1 MADLIASRALRRWLP
16 WLLLVAA
23 ALILPVLLPP
33 FRLNLLG
40 RFLSLGIVAL
50 GIDLIWGFTGML
62 SLGQGIFFALGGYAL
77 GMYLQLDSLEPGQL
91 PEFFGLYGVTSLP
104 AFWQPF
110 SSPLFTFL
118 AIWVIPALVAG
129 LLGYLVFRNRIKGV
143 YFSILTQAALLVF
156 FNFFNGQQKLI
167 NGTNGLKTDTARIF
181 GALVGSDGMQRN
193 LFWLT
198 LVLVVLSY
206 LLCRWLTSGR
216 FGDALVA
223 IRDDEPRLRF
233 TGYNPTAYKTL
244 VFAVAGAMAGVS
256 GALYTVQSGIISPQ
270 FMAVP
275 FSIEMVIWV
284 AVGGRGTLIGAVLG
298 AVAINY
304 AKSLVSEQ
312 LPETWLFIQGG
323 LFLLVVTA
331 LPDGLVGW
339 WRAGGPSR
347 IQAMVGWP
355 PLAPTYPALDLDP
368 EVRAEQRQL
377 SSRQLPADAALS
389 APPQGSVPSDPPPQ
403 SQVGEP

>member
-1 MADLIASRALRRWLP
+1 MADLLANRQLRRWLP
-16 WLLLVAA
+16 WVLIVVAA
-23 ALILPVLLPP
+23 LVLPTVLPP

-50 GIDLIWGFTGML
+50 GIDLIWGYTGLL

-91 PEFFGLYGVTSLP
+91 PEFFSLYGVKSLP

-110 SSPLFTFL
+110 NSPLFTVC

-129 LLGYLVFRNRIKGV
+129 VLGYLVFRNRIKGV

-167 NGTNGLKTDTARIF
+167 NGTNGLKTDTARLF
-181 GALVGSDGMQRN
+181 GEMVGSDAMQRN

-198 LVLVVLSY
+198 VLLVIGAF
-206 LLCRWLTSGR
+206 LLCRWLTRGR

-244 VFAVAGAMAGVS
+244 VFAVAGALAGIS
-256 GALYTVQSGIISPQ
+256 GALYTVQSGIVSPQ
-270 FMAVP
+270 YMAVP

-298 AVAINY
+298 AVLINY
-304 AKSLVSEQ
+304 AKSLVSEA

-339 WRAGGPSR
+339 WRSGGPAR
-347 IQAMVGWP
+347 LMAMLQSP
-355 PLAPTYPALDLDP
+355 PSLPTYPGLDLNAHLQ
-368 EVRAEQRQL
+368 AEQ
-377 SSRQLPADAALS
+377 AEG
-389 APPQGSVPSDPPPQ
+389 QGRRPG
-403 SQVGEP
+403 GEP

>member
-1 MADLIASRALRRWLP
+1 MADLLSSRNLRRWLP
-16 WLLLVAA
+16 WVLIVVGALV
-23 ALILPVLLPP
+23 LPVVLPP

-50 GIDLIWGFTGML
+50 GVDLIWGYTGML

-77 GMYLQLDSLEPGQL
+77 AMYLQLNELKPGEL
-91 PEFFGLYGVTSLP
+91 PEFFSLYGVKSLP

-110 SSPLFTFL
+110 NSPLFTL
-118 AIWVIPALVAG
+118 VAIWVIPAVVAG
-129 LLGYLVFRNRIKGV
+129 LVGYLVFRNRIKGV

-167 NGTNGLKTDTARIF
+167 NGTNGLKTSTARVF
-181 GALVGSDGMQRN
+181 GELIGSDGMQRN

-198 LVLVVLSY
+198 VVITVLAF
-206 LLCRWLTSGR
+206 LLCRWLTHGR
-216 FGDALVA
+216 FGDALIA

-233 TGYNPTAYKTL
+233 TGYNPTAYKTV
-244 VFAVAGAMAGVS
+244 VFAVAGALAGIS
-256 GALYTVQSGIISPQ
+256 GALYTVQSGIVSPQ
-270 FMAVP
+270 YMAVP

-298 AVAINY
+298 AVLINY
-304 AKSLVSEQ
+304 AKSLVSEA

-323 LFLLVVTA
+323 LFLLVVLA

-339 WRAGGPSR
+339 WRQGGPGR
-347 IQAMVGWP
+347 LIAMVGWP
-355 PLAPTYPALDLDP
+355 PRTATYPALDLDP
-368 EVRAEQRQL
+368 HVAAEQEQL
-377 SSRQLPADAALS
+377 DGR
-389 APPQGSVPSDPPPQ
+389 G
-403 SQVGEP
+403 GGNG

>member
-1 MADLIASRALRRWLP
+1 MAVSSLLSGAPGARRPGWLRWLV
-16 WLLLVAA
+16 WAVIVLLAVV
-23 ALILPVLLPP
+23 LPVVLPP

-40 RFLSLGIVAL
+40 RFLALGIAAL

-62 SLGQGIFFALGGYAL
+62 SLGQGIFFSLGGYAV
-77 GMYLQLDSLEPGQL
+77 GMHLQLAALQPGSL
-91 PEFFGLYGVTSLP
+91 PEFFGLYGVQTLP

-110 SSPLFTFL
+110 NSPLFTVF

-129 LLGYLVFRNRIKGV
+129 VLGYLVFRNRIKGV

-181 GALVGSDGMQRN
+181 GELVGSDAMQRN
-193 LFWLT
+193 LFWFTVL
-198 LVLVVLSY
+198 LVIGAWF
-206 LLCRWLTSGR
+206 LCRWLTRGR
-216 FGDALVA
+216 FGDALIA

-233 TGYNPTAYKTL
+233 TGYNPTAYKTV
-244 VFAVAGAMAGVS
+244 VFAVAGALAGIS
-256 GALYTVQSGIISPQ
+256 GALYTVQSGIVSPQ
-270 FMAVP
+270 YMAVP

-298 AVAINY
+298 AVLINY
-304 AKSLVSEQ
+304 AKSLVSEA

-339 WRAGGPSR
+339 WRSGGPGR

-355 PLAPTYPALDLDP
+355 PLAATYPELDLDP
-368 EVRAEQRQL
+368 AVQAEKTEL
-377 SSRQLPADAALS
+377 EGG
-389 APPQGSVPSDPPPQ
+389 AP
-403 SQVGEP
+403 

>member
-1 MADLIASRALRRWLP
+1 MPVSTTPPAFVRRWWP
-16 WLLLVAA
+16 WILIVAA
-23 ALILPVLLPP
+23 ALILPVILPP

-50 GIDLIWGFTGML
+50 GVDLIWGYTGLL

-77 GMYLQLDSLEPGQL
+77 GMHLSLNSLEPGQL
-91 PEFFGLYGVTSLP
+91 PEFFGLYGVNSLP
-104 AFWQPF
+104 VFWQPF
-110 SSPLFTFL
+110 SSPLFTL
-118 AIWVIPALVAG
+118 VAIWVIPALVAG
-129 LLGYLVFRNRIKGV
+129 ILGFLVFRNRIKGV

-167 NGTNGLKTDTARIF
+167 NGTNGLKTDTAKVF
-181 GALVGSDGMQRN
+181 GELVGSDAMQRN

-198 LVLVVLSY
+198 VLLVIAAW

-223 IRDDEPRLRF
+223 IRDDEPRMRV

-244 VFAVAGAMAGVS
+244 VFTVAGALAGIS
-256 GALYTVQSGIISPQ
+256 GALYTVQSGLISPQ

-284 AVGGRGTLIGAVLG
+284 AVGGRGTLLGAVLG
-298 AVAINY
+298 AVLINY
-304 AKSLVSEQ
+304 AKSLISEQ
-312 LPETWLFIQGG
+312 LPETWLFVQGA

-339 WRAGGPSR
+339 WRQGGPGQ
-347 IQAMVGWP
+347 ILAMFGWP
-355 PLAPTYPALDLDP
+355 PRSATYPGLDLDP
-368 EVRAEQRQL
+368 SVLAERDAL
-377 SSRQLPADAALS
+377 EGPSSPD
-389 APPQGSVPSDPPPQ
+389 SVT
-403 SQVGEP
+403 GGGR

>member
-1 MADLIASRALRRWLP
+1 MADLLAARQLRRWLP
-16 WLLLVAA
+16 WVLIVAA
-23 ALILPVLLPP
+23 SLVLPALLPP

-50 GIDLIWGFTGML
+50 GVDLIWGYTGML

-77 GMYLQLDSLEPGQL
+77 AMYLQLNELKPGEL
-91 PEFFGLYGVTSLP
+91 PDFFSLYGVKSLP

-110 SSPLFTFL
+110 TSPLFTVF

-129 LLGYLVFRNRIKGV
+129 VLGYLVFRNRIKGV

-167 NGTNGLKTDTARIF
+167 NGTNGLKTSTARIF
-181 GALVGSDGMQRN
+181 GELIGSDAMQRN

-198 LVLVVLSY
+198 VVFAIAAY
-206 LLCRWLTSGR
+206 LLCRWLTHGR
-216 FGDALVA
+216 FGDALIA

-233 TGYNPTAYKTL
+233 TGYNPTAYKTV
-244 VFAVAGAMAGVS
+244 VFAVAGALAGIS
-256 GALYTVQSGIISPQ
+256 GALYTVQSGIVSPQ
-270 FMAVP
+270 YMAVP

-298 AVAINY
+298 AVLINY
-304 AKSLVSEQ
+304 AKSLVSEA

-323 LFLLVVTA
+323 LFLLVVLA

-339 WRAGGPSR
+339 WRQGGPQR
-347 IQAMVGWP
+347 LTAMVGWP
-355 PLAPTYPALDLDP
+355 PRAATYPALDLDP
-368 EVRAEQRQL
+368 QVAAEQEQL
-377 SSRQLPADAALS
+377 ERR
-389 APPQGSVPSDPPPQ
+389 G
-403 SQVGEP
+403 GGR

>member
-1 MADLIASRALRRWLP
+1 MADFASSLFSSRNLRRSLP
-16 WLLLVAA
+16 WLVIVVAA
-23 ALILPVLLPP
+23 LVLPVVLPP

-50 GIDLIWGFTGML
+50 GVDLIWGYTGML

-91 PEFFGLYGVTSLP
+91 PEFFGLYGVKSLP

-110 SSPLFTFL
+110 GSPVFTLFAL
-118 AIWVIPALVAG
+118 WVIPALVAG

-167 NGTNGLKTDTARIF
+167 NGTNGLKTDTAHIF
-181 GALVGSDGMQRN
+181 GILVGSDGMQRN
-193 LFWLT
+193 LFWIT
-198 LVLVVLSY
+198 VVLVIGAWF
-206 LLCRWLTSGR
+206 LCRWLTTGR

-233 TGYNPTAYKTL
+233 TGYNPTAYKTV
-244 VFAVAGAMAGVS
+244 VFAVAGALAGIS
-256 GALYTVQSGIISPQ
+256 GALYTVQSGIVSPQ

-284 AVGGRGTLIGAVLG
+284 AVGGRGTLIGAILG
-298 AVAINY
+298 AVLINY
-304 AKSLVSEQ
+304 AKSLISEQ

-339 WRAGGPSR
+339 WRKGGPGR
-347 IQAMVGWP
+347 LIAMVVLP
-355 PLAPTYPALDLDP
+355 QRSLTYPALDLDP
-368 EVRAEQRQL
+368 EVQAEHSQFD
-377 SSRQLPADAALS
+377 S
-389 APPQGSVPSDPPPQ
+389 QGSESQGSKGGPQ
-403 SQVGEP
+403 

>member
-1 MADLIASRALRRWLP
+1 MPFSATPPAFVRRWWP
-16 WLLLVAA
+16 WILIVAA
-23 ALILPVLLPP
+23 ALILPVILPP

-50 GIDLIWGFTGML
+50 GVDLIWGYTGLL
-62 SLGQGIFFALGGYAL
+62 SLGQGIFFALGGYAIAMHL
-77 GMYLQLDSLEPGQL
+77 SLNSLEPGQL
-91 PEFFGLYGVTSLP
+91 PEFFGLYGVKSLP

-110 SSPLFTFL
+110 TSPLFTL
-118 AIWVIPALVAG
+118 VAIWVIPALVAG
-129 LLGYLVFRNRIKGV
+129 ILGYLVFRNRIKGV

-167 NGTNGLKTDTARIF
+167 NGTNGLKTDTAKVF
-181 GALVGSDGMQRN
+181 GELVGSDPVQRN

-198 LVLVVLSY
+198 VLLVIAAW

-223 IRDDEPRLRF
+223 IRDDEPRMRF
-233 TGYNPTAYKTL
+233 TGYNPTVYKTL
-244 VFAVAGAMAGVS
+244 VFTVAGALAGIS
-256 GALYTVQSGIISPQ
+256 GALYTVQSGIMSPQ

-284 AVGGRGTLIGAVLG
+284 AVGGRGTLLGAVLG
-298 AVAINY
+298 AVLINY
-304 AKSLVSEQ
+304 AKSLISEQ
-312 LPETWLFIQGG
+312 LPETWLFVQGA

-339 WRAGGPSR
+339 WRQGGPGR
-347 IQAMVGWP
+347 ILAMFGWP
-355 PLAPTYPALDLDP
+355 LRTATYPGLDLDP
-368 EVRAEQRQL
+368 SVIAERDAL
-377 SSRQLPADAALS
+377 DGPSSPDSFTGGGR
-389 APPQGSVPSDPPPQ
+389 
-403 SQVGEP
+403 

>member
-1 MADLIASRALRRWLP
+1 MADLLASRQLRRWLP
-16 WLLLVAA
+16 WVLIVVAA
-23 ALILPVLLPP
+23 LVLPALLPP

-50 GIDLIWGFTGML
+50 GIDLIWGYTGML

-91 PEFFGLYGVTSLP
+91 PEFFSLYGVKSLP

-110 SSPLFTFL
+110 NSPLFTLF

-129 LLGYLVFRNRIKGV
+129 VLGYLVFRNRIKGV

-167 NGTNGLKTDTARIF
+167 NGTNGLKTDTAVIF
-181 GALVGSDGMQRN
+181 GQLVGSDGMQRA
-193 LFWLT
+193 LFWIT
-198 LVLVVLSY
+198 VLLAIGAF
-206 LLCRWLTSGR
+206 LLCRWLTRGR
-216 FGDALVA
+216 FGDALIA

-233 TGYNPTAYKTL
+233 TGYNPTAYKTV
-244 VFAVAGAMAGVS
+244 VFAVAGALAGIS
-256 GALYTVQSGIISPQ
+256 GALYTVQSGIVSPQ
-270 FMAVP
+270 YMAVP

-298 AVAINY
+298 AVLINY
-304 AKSLVSEQ
+304 AKSLVSEA

-339 WRAGGPSR
+339 WRNGGPASLLALVVPPPKLATYPDLDLNPDVKAEQQQLEGPAGG
-347 IQAMVGWP
+347 
-355 PLAPTYPALDLDP
+355 D
-368 EVRAEQRQL
+368 
-377 SSRQLPADAALS
+377 
-389 APPQGSVPSDPPPQ
+389 Q
-403 SQVGEP
+403 S

>member
-1 MADLIASRALRRWLP
+1 MGTEASPGAVASSNRLRRLLP
-16 WLLLVAA
+16 WILIVAA

-50 GIDLIWGFTGML
+50 GVDLIWGYTGLL

-77 GMYLQLDSLEPGQL
+77 GMHLQLTSLEPGQL
-91 PEFFGLYGVTSLP
+91 PEFFSLYGVKELP

-110 SSPLFTFL
+110 TSPLFTLL
-118 AIWVIPALVAG
+118 AIWVVPALVAG
-129 LLGYLVFRNRIKGV
+129 VLGFLVFRNRIKGV

-167 NGTNGLKTDTARIF
+167 NGTNGLKTDTARLF
-181 GALVGSDGMQRN
+181 GELVGSDGMQRY
-193 LFWLT
+193 LFWIT
-198 LVLVVLSY
+198 VVLAIGAWF
-206 LLCRWLTSGR
+206 LCRWLTSGR
-216 FGDALVA
+216 FGDALIA

-233 TGYNPTAYKTL
+233 TGYNPTAYKTV
-244 VFAVAGAMAGVS
+244 VFVVAGALAGIS
-256 GALYTVQSGIISPQ
+256 GALYTVQSGIVSPQ

-284 AVGGRGTLIGAVLG
+284 AVGGRGTLLGALLGAVL
-298 AVAINY
+298 INY
-304 AKSLVSEQ
+304 AKSLISEQ

-331 LPDGLVGW
+331 LPDGVVGW
-339 WRAGGPSR
+339 WRQGGPGR
-347 IQAMVGWP
+347 ILAMFGSSP
-355 PLAPTYPALDLDP
+355 RAATYPGLDLDP
-368 EVRAEQRQL
+368 AVQAEKKAIE
-377 SSRQLPADAALS
+377 SRS
-389 APPQGSVPSDPPPQ
+389 GS
-403 SQVGEP
+403 GGTR